1 MYVCNDIWLNNATEQ
16 EAVLYEA
23 MKENIFLMTLIEM
36 FNYQLYNIFCQK
48 LKKINMSPI
57 CMLFVII
64 K

>member
-1 MYVCNDIWLNNATEQ
+1 
-16 EAVLYEA
+16 
-23 MKENIFLMTLIEM
+23 MKENIFLMILIEM

-48 LKKINMSPI
+48 LKQINMGPV